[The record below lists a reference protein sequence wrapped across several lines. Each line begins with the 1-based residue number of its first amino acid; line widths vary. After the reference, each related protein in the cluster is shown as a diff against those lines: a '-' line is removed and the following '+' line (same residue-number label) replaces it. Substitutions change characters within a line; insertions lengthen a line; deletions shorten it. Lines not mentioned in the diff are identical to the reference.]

1 MIAPQKTFA
10 FVLKIKESSLV
21 NTVLQKAATEEDAK
35 ELIERK
41 FPGREIL
48 SINEMSE

>member
-10 FVLKIKESSLV
+10 FVLKIKNSSLV
-21 NTVLQKAATEEDAK
+21 NTVLQKAASEEDAK
-35 ELIERK
+35 EMIERK

-48 SINEMSE
+48 NITETTE